1 MKIGR
6 ILPPELRALQDEIE
20 VYGRDYGLDFFQIIF
35 EMLDYE
41 QINQVASYGGFPI
54 RYPHWRFG
62 MDFEQLSKGY
72 EYGLQKIY
80 EMVINNNPCY
90 AYLLESNSWVEQK
103 TVIAHVLGHADFFK
117 NNEYFKHTNRR
128 MIDEMANHAIRV
140 RRYIDRFGVEEVE
153 SFIDVCLSLDNLI
166 DYYSP
171 YFEDERKP
179 NRNEED
185 GLAEGEIPK
194 LRNEKDYMASYIN
207 PDSFLQSQKRK
218 MEAEEEKN
226 KRFPSSPVKDVMWF
240 LLNHAPL
247 THWQRDVM
255 SIIREEAYYFAP
267 QGQTKIMNEG
277 WACTHPETL
286 VFSSLGV
293 VEMQALVGHTD
304 VSVSDGS
311 TSRAVYDRHVIRN
324 HPTIEIKT
332 RRGLTLCGSNN
343 HRILKSDSETW
354 VRMDEL
360 SVGDNVA
367 ISGGADMWPNAQKAI
382 HWEMKE
388 RVSLCDVAE
397 ELGVTLPM
405 VQQFRYENRSINGLD
420 DTVVLEALERF
431 DSEKNQSVPPC
442 YQRRKQIDIPA
453 VLDERLASFLG
464 YMLGDG
470 HISRVKRVL
479 GVTSG
484 DDEIKEHVEEL
495 VVALFGIDTHTIRDG
510 SRWRINV
517 YSSMLADFLQEGL
530 GLLNGPSA
538 SEKTIPQAILCS
550 PESVVCAFLSAYFDA
565 DGYAGKQGVILST
578 ASEKMS
584 QQVQLLL
591 MNFGILSRRRQ
602 QKDGCWHVHV
612 AGASAKRFDERIGFG
627 LSRKQVALDAYLM
640 ERQWFKEEKWED
652 EIVSI
657 EHGSHDVYDI
667 SVEETHRYAAA
678 GFINHN
684 SYWHSRIMTEKA
696 ATDAEI
702 IDFANSHA
710 GVVASSREKLNPY
723 KLGIELF
730 RDIQERW
737 DKGQFGK
744 EYDDC
749 DNLYERLHWDKQLG
763 LGMEKI
769 FQVRKIYND
778 VTFIDEFMTEDF
790 CRRHQMFGY
799 DYNRSTGRYEIAT
812 REFKQIKEKLL
823 FQLTNFG
830 QPFIRVIDANFDNRS
845 ELLLGHRHEGV
856 DLKVEYTRHV
866 LENLFAVW
874 KRPVNIN
881 TLVDGKG
888 RLFSFDG
895 SEHSLREYAYVEL
908 KD

>member
-1 MKIGR
+1 
-6 ILPPELRALQDEIE
+6 
-20 VYGRDYGLDFFQIIF
+20 
-35 EMLDYE
+35 
-41 QINQVASYGGFPI
+41 
-54 RYPHWRFG
+54 
-62 MDFEQLSKGY
+62 
-72 EYGLQKIY
+72 
-80 EMVINNNPCY
+80 
-90 AYLLESNSWVEQK
+90 
-103 TVIAHVLGHADFFK
+103 
-117 NNEYFKHTNRR
+117 
-128 MIDEMANHAIRV
+128 MAN
-140 RRYIDRFGVEEVE
+140 
-153 SFIDVCLSLDNLI
+153 
-166 DYYSP
+166 
-171 YFEDERKP
+171 
-179 NRNEED
+179 
-185 GLAEGEIPK
+185 
-194 LRNEKDYMASYIN
+194 YIN

-240 LLNHAPL
+240 LINHAPL

-267 QGQTKIMNEG
+267 QGQTKILNEG
-277 WACTHPETL
+277 WA
-286 VFSSLGV
+286 
-293 VEMQALVGHTD
+293 
-304 VSVSDGS
+304 
-311 TSRAVYDRHVIRN
+311 
-324 HPTIEIKT
+324 
-332 RRGLTLCGSNN
+332 
-343 HRILKSDSETW
+343 
-354 VRMDEL
+354 
-360 SVGDNVA
+360 
-367 ISGGADMWPNAQKAI
+367 
-382 HWEMKE
+382 
-388 RVSLCDVAE
+388 
-397 ELGVTLPM
+397 
-405 VQQFRYENRSINGLD
+405 
-420 DTVVLEALERF
+420 
-431 DSEKNQSVPPC
+431 
-442 YQRRKQIDIPA
+442 
-453 VLDERLASFLG
+453 
-464 YMLGDG
+464 
-470 HISRVKRVL
+470 
-479 GVTSG
+479 
-484 DDEIKEHVEEL
+484 
-495 VVALFGIDTHTIRDG
+495 
-510 SRWRINV
+510 
-517 YSSMLADFLQEGL
+517 
-530 GLLNGPSA
+530 
-538 SEKTIPQAILCS
+538 
-550 PESVVCAFLSAYFDA
+550 
-565 DGYAGKQGVILST
+565 
-578 ASEKMS
+578 
-584 QQVQLLL
+584 
-591 MNFGILSRRRQ
+591 
-602 QKDGCWHVHV
+602 
-612 AGASAKRFDERIGFG
+612 
-627 LSRKQVALDAYLM
+627 
-640 ERQWFKEEKWED
+640 
-652 EIVSI
+652 
-657 EHGSHDVYDI
+657 
-667 SVEETHRYAAA
+667 
-678 GFINHN
+678 

-790 CRRHQMFGY
+790 CRRHKMFGY

-830 QPFIRVIDANFDNRS
+830 QPFIRVIDANFENRS

>member
-1 MKIGR
+1 
-6 ILPPELRALQDEIE
+6 
-20 VYGRDYGLDFFQIIF
+20 
-35 EMLDYE
+35 MLDYE

-194 LRNEKDYMASYIN
+194 LRNEKDYMANYIN

-240 LLNHAPL
+240 LINHAPL

-267 QGQTKIMNEG
+267 QGQTKILNEG
-277 WACTHPETL
+277 WA
-286 VFSSLGV
+286 
-293 VEMQALVGHTD
+293 
-304 VSVSDGS
+304 
-311 TSRAVYDRHVIRN
+311 
-324 HPTIEIKT
+324 
-332 RRGLTLCGSNN
+332 
-343 HRILKSDSETW
+343 
-354 VRMDEL
+354 
-360 SVGDNVA
+360 
-367 ISGGADMWPNAQKAI
+367 
-382 HWEMKE
+382 
-388 RVSLCDVAE
+388 
-397 ELGVTLPM
+397 
-405 VQQFRYENRSINGLD
+405 
-420 DTVVLEALERF
+420 
-431 DSEKNQSVPPC
+431 
-442 YQRRKQIDIPA
+442 
-453 VLDERLASFLG
+453 
-464 YMLGDG
+464 
-470 HISRVKRVL
+470 
-479 GVTSG
+479 
-484 DDEIKEHVEEL
+484 
-495 VVALFGIDTHTIRDG
+495 
-510 SRWRINV
+510 
-517 YSSMLADFLQEGL
+517 
-530 GLLNGPSA
+530 
-538 SEKTIPQAILCS
+538 
-550 PESVVCAFLSAYFDA
+550 
-565 DGYAGKQGVILST
+565 
-578 ASEKMS
+578 
-584 QQVQLLL
+584 
-591 MNFGILSRRRQ
+591 
-602 QKDGCWHVHV
+602 
-612 AGASAKRFDERIGFG
+612 
-627 LSRKQVALDAYLM
+627 
-640 ERQWFKEEKWED
+640 
-652 EIVSI
+652 
-657 EHGSHDVYDI
+657 
-667 SVEETHRYAAA
+667 
-678 GFINHN
+678 

-790 CRRHQMFGY
+790 CRRHKMFGY

-830 QPFIRVIDANFDNRS
+830 QPFIRVIDANFENRS